1 MPADKDAAKRRRQ
14 ARNRQE
20 RMQRQ
25 KRIEGAKRTP
35 SKAAPSKGGGP
46 KADAGGGSPSTTSS
60 GGFMSRL
67 FPPRPAAPTEG
78 ADGRPSR
85 AQPSRP
91 ARPTRSVP
99 VEVDDVGGVRGFIQ
113 RSLAQPGGR
122 PTLLALLLSVVSAG
136 TLLLFPVI
144 PQLVMEGYG
153 LMVVEASPVGED
165 ALAGRVERFEDGDPV
180 TEMVRALDTGNPLLI
195 VVFALVPVGI
205 SAIAVRSLTSPT
217 RSRTL
222 LISAMAAAVYTFL
235 TGAIGIYFFLGV
247 VCLGWAS
254 FQSRKADAMVAAAE
268 E

>member
-1 MPADKDAAKRRRQ
+1 VPADKDAAKRRRQ

-25 KRIEGAKRTP
+25 KRIEGAKR
-35 SKAAPSKGGGP
+35 AARKPAPATGGP
-46 KADAGGGSPSTTSS
+46 KADAGGGSATSS

-67 FPPRPAAPTEG
+67 FPPRPAATSEG

-91 ARPTRSVP
+91 VRPTRSVP
-99 VEVDDVGGVRGFIQ
+99 VEVEDVGGVRGFIQ

-122 PTLLALLLSVVSAG
+122 PTLLALLLSVVSAV
-136 TLLLFPVI
+136 TLLAFPVI
-144 PQLVMEGYG
+144 PQLVLEGYG
-153 LMVVEASPVGED
+153 LTVVEASPVGED

-205 SAIAVRSLTSPT
+205 SIVAARSLTSTT

-268 E
+268 G